1 MSTQQVTPEQA
12 PAQTAN
18 RTSVLDSIIENVEA
32 RKQAEQ
38 AGSDQL
44 TAKIYA
50 NDAHAYAIAMGR
62 DLGLNAALSLQ
73 LIHIIGGKPALGSGA
88 RAMFLRQ
95 AGYKWLP
102 VIHTDEICTLR
113 FWEGGEVMTDVNG
126 KPLDVTITM
135 KDAEKAGWVENSR
148 GKDAKP
154 GTKGNYD
161 KIPKNML
168 FARVISNF
176 HRWYAPHVVGAQVYD
191 AGEITMDNVIAATES
206 KSASKLDALEAELTR
221 EPLAVANV

>member
-12 PAQTAN
+12 PAQVVQK
-18 RTSVLDSIIENVEA
+18 SVLDDIIANQAA
-32 RKQAEQ
+32 RAQAEG
-38 AGSDQL
+38 AKSDQL

-50 NDAHAYAIAMGR
+50 NDPSAYVIAMGR
-62 DLGLNAALSLQ
+62 DLGLNAALALQ
-73 LIHIIGGKPALGSGA
+73 NIHIIGGKPALGAGA
-88 RAMFLRQ
+88 RAMFLAQ
-95 AGYKWLP
+95 AGYSWRP
-102 VIHTDEICTLR
+102 VVHTEKQCTLR
-113 FWEGGEVMTDVNG
+113 FYFRGDGMTDVDG

-135 KDAEKAGWVENSR
+135 EDAERAGWVANSR
-148 GKDAKP
+148 GSGKV
-154 GTKGNYD
+154 GNYD

-191 AGEITMDNVIAATES
+191 VGEVTMENVIAATES

-221 EPLAVANV
+221 EPVAVANV